1 MGGDASRHA
10 AFEQSPLVNIAHFE
24 KDNELG
30 A

>member
-1 MGGDASRHA
+1 MGGDASQHA
-10 AFEQSPLVNIAHFE
+10 AFEQSPLVNAHFE